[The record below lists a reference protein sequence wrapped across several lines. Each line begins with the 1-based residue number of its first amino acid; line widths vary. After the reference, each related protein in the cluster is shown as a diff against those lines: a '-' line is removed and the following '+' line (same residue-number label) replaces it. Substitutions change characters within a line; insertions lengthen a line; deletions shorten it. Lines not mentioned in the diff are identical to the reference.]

1 MDRGRPEGAR
11 QWGRMMVTSRS
22 YALLFGTALTSA
34 IGLASVANAQADC
47 GTYGKLA
54 LQQQQENAAGKCGF
68 SGPEWSPDL
77 KAHIA
82 WCGGVGPD
90 QWKVQLQKRKQ
101 QLDTCKSK

>member
-1 MDRGRPEGAR
+1 MLTPQTFRAGSFALIAGILGAAP
-11 QWGRMMVTSRS
+11 G
-22 YALLFGTALTSA
+22 
-34 IGLASVANAQADC
+34 ASAQANCD
-47 GTYGKLA
+47 TYGKLA
-54 LQQQQENAAGKCGF
+54 IQQQQENAEHKCGF

-101 QLDTCKSK
+101 QLDACKGK